1 MMTDKDIAS
10 DCVKYCIIKARG
22 NNHRDALKKIS
33 KALYHCDGSKQ
44 SIHECI
50 TLLRVLYDEG

>member
-1 MMTDKDIAS
+1 MTDRDIIN

-22 NNHRDALKKIS
+22 HRQDEALKKIS

-44 SIHECI
+44 SINECMI
-50 TLLRVLYDEG
+50 LLKVLYNEG